1 MVVVR
6 GLIWDDWNR
15 QHLATH
21 NVHPE
26 EVEDVCHRRHEARES
41 YRKRLQILGKT
52 KKGRVLVIILSP
64 EDRKGQPYDEGVY
77 YVITAF
83 EEEHV

>member
-15 QHLATH
+15 QHLAGH
-21 NVHPE
+21 NVIPE
-26 EVEDVCHRRHEARES
+26 EVEDVCHLRHEVRES
-41 YRKRLQILGKT
+41 YRKRLQVLGKT

-64 EDRKGQPYDEGVY
+64 EDRTGQPYDEGVY

-83 EEEHV
+83 EEGRL